1 MMLVIPFA
9 ITIVFTLINAFVFHH
24 HISYNIFGIYYN
36 YGLLSLSIVWMILNY
51 LIQLKRIIQR
61 ENKGGLYEIRK
72 YYKTY
77 GDNNVLDNINFD
89 FGNSKIV
96 GLIGKMVLVK
106 QH

>member
-72 YYKTY
+72 YYK
-77 GDNNVLDNINFD
+77 NIWR
-89 FGNSKIV
+89 
-96 GLIGKMVLVK
+96 
-106 QH
+106 

>member
-1 MMLVIPFA
+1 
-9 ITIVFTLINAFVFHH
+9 
-24 HISYNIFGIYYN
+24 
-36 YGLLSLSIVWMILNY
+36 MILNY
-51 LIQLKRIIQR
+51 LIQLKRIIHVKIK
-61 ENKGGLYEIRK
+61 EGLYEIRK